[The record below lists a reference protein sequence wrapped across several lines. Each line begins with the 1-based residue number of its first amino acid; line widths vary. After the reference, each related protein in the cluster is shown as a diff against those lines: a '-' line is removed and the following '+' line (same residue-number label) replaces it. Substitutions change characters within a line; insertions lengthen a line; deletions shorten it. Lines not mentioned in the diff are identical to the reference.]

1 MTLWRRE
8 EDDGARLTRIRFADR
23 AVKTP
28 PSGIREIVHLALQLQ
43 QRGRDIIRL
52 EVGESN
58 DGTLPFITQVALADA
73 LGGQT
78 RYTASAGQMELRQAL
93 AAKLARVNGIQ
104 VAPENVVVTVGA
116 VQGLW
121 LALAAFCNPDDDVL
135 IPDPGWPNYEMIATL
150 IGARVRRY
158 RCDPARG
165 FLPDP
170 TEVRQGIG
178 PRTRALVINSP
189 QNPSGAVYPSA
200 LIQDLVTIAEE
211 HNIVLIS
218 DEAYDEL
225 YFDTP
230 PLSPARLIPVENG
243 RWVATFSLSKTYAM
257 TGWRVGYLVG
267 SSDMA
272 ALTAKLQEPTVSC
285 VSAPS
290 QRAAL
295 AALVGPQESVAGQRE
310 DLRRRRDHVLA
321 RLRSAGRASYTPAGA
336 FYLLVDVRPHEDRNF
351 ALALLERHGVAVA
364 PGSAFGKVSCGFV
377 RICYAAGG
385 ERLLEGVERL
395 LASL

>member
-1 MTLWRRE
+1 MDVRS
-8 EDDGARLTRIRFADR
+8 TRMRFADR

-58 DGTLPFITQVALADA
+58 DGTPPFIIQAALADA
-73 LGGQT
+73 LSGQT

-93 AAKLARVNGIQ
+93 ATKLGRINGIQ

-121 LALAAFCNPDDDVL
+121 LALAALCNPDDDVL
-135 IPDPGWPNYEMIATL
+135 IPDPGWPNYEMIATM
-150 IGARVRRY
+150 IGAKVSRY
-158 RCDPARG
+158 HCEPATG

-170 TEVRQGIG
+170 TEVRRGIG
-178 PRTRALVINSP
+178 PRTRAVVINSP
-189 QNPSGAVYPSA
+189 QNPSGAVYPSG
-200 LIQDLVTIAEE
+200 LIQDLVAIADEYDV
-211 HNIVLIS
+211 VLIS

-225 YFDTP
+225 YFEAP
-230 PLSPARLIPVENG
+230 PLSPGRLIPVENG

-285 VSAPS
+285 ASAPS

-295 AALVGPQESVAGQRE
+295 AALVGPQESIARQRD
-310 DLRRRRDHVLA
+310 DLRQRRDHVLA

-336 FYLLVDVRPHEDRNF
+336 FYLLVDVRPHEDHDF

-364 PGSAFGKVSCGFV
+364 PGSAFGEVARGFV

-385 ERLLEGVERL
+385 ERLLEGVDRL
-395 LASL
+395 LASI